1 MNQNMCVLHI
11 RDTGN
16 HSYQIQVKGEMD
28 IRKDICLGRM
38 YTHLYVTY
46 KKGTLVEDIHIKSNM
61 E

>member
-1 MNQNMCVLHI
+1 MCIIHI

-16 HSYQIQVKGEMD
+16 HSYQILVKGEMD
-28 IRKDICLGRM
+28 IRKDTCLGRM

-46 KKGTLVEDIHIKSNM
+46 KKGTQVEDIQMKGNM

>member
-1 MNQNMCVLHI
+1 MCILHI
-11 RDTGN
+11 RETGN
-16 HSYQIQVKGEMD
+16 QSYQVLVKGEMD

-46 KKGTLVEDIHIKSNM
+46 KKGTLVEDIHMKGNM

>member
-1 MNQNMCVLHI
+1 MCILHI
-11 RDTGN
+11 RNTGN
-16 HSYQIQVKGEMD
+16 HSFQILVKGEMD

-46 KKGTLVEDIHIKSNM
+46 KKGTLVEDIHMKGNM

>member
-1 MNQNMCVLHI
+1 MNQNMCILHI

-16 HSYQIQVKGEMD
+16 HAYQILVKGEMD
-28 IRKDICLGRM
+28 IRKDTCLGRM

-46 KKGTLVEDIHIKSNM
+46 KKGTVVEDIHIKSNM